1 MTKDIREARIKRA
14 LEKHPELQGL
24 LDEMTDAEAVA
35 MFAREQMTPVQGLA
49 AGVLAMLLGKPV
61 AGNYLVAS
69 YCDRLMHD
77 DEDMGEM
84 LSPMRSI
91 VGRDDALA
99 GKPCEAPDVG
109 YLGGYCDALIE
120 KDSVTD

>member
-1 MTKDIREARIKRA
+1 MTDDIREARIKRA

-35 MFAREQMTPVQGLA
+35 IFAREQMTPVQGLA

-69 YCDRLMHD
+69 YCDRLMC
-77 DEDMGEM
+77 DEDMGDM

-91 VGRDDALA
+91 LGRDDALA

-109 YLGGYCDALIE
+109 YLDGYCDALIE